1 MPVQST
7 SGNIIQNVFRTT
19 DSTGNYA
26 SYNYQNTE
34 IYCDIALKYSNSRLL
49 IRSLTHFGMA
59 DHDVASSC
67 NYHDSAI
74 NDVVGPHNTSGGDN
88 NGQSNSRMA
97 GYFGFGSF
105 AGNNTIDN
113 WWLGQIYGEY
123 LYTPSSGST
132 SSRRIS
138 FAVRTSEGRNFRL
151 NMNGQNNT
159 TDPRDVRLVSFMSIS
174 EIGR

>member
-1 MPVQST
+1 MT
-7 SGNIIQNVFRTT
+7 
-19 DSTGNYA
+19 
-26 SYNYQNTE
+26 
-34 IYCDIALKYSNSRLL
+34 
-49 IRSLTHFGMA
+49 
-59 DHDVASSC
+59 
-67 NYHDSAI
+67 AI